1 MDYTINPTAFTSAF
15 TVPCSVVDKHIKLA
29 GAAQLKVLLWIMRNM
44 GDGICIEKISQ
55 AIGLPEMDV
64 KDALQYW
71 IEAGIIIATGEKP
84 QKPQPEEKKTAKTAV
99 RKAAIKP
106 SREEVA
112 RRGLECPEIAFL
124 LQEAQL
130 KFGRGLR
137 QNEASTLVWLYDD
150 EGLSAALILMII
162 EYAKSENKCNIGF
175 IERTAIDWINSGI
188 DSISAAEKKIREL
201 NDQKIAWNIVRSAM
215 GIEDRRPSPN
225 ELKLAYKWVVE
236 YGFSREILAEA
247 YNQCVDNTSKF
258 SMPYIRKILED
269 WHKKNVKTIEDI
281 KTLKKPAKTK
291 PNKKNNYAAYDLE
304 LAEKMLLMDEGEDI

>member
-1 MDYTINPTAFTSAF
+1 MDYTINPTAFVSAF

-44 GDGICIEKISQ
+44 ADGICIEKISQ
-55 AIGLPEMDV
+55 ALGLPEIDV

-71 IEAGIIIATGEKP
+71 IEAGIINSAGEKP
-84 QKPQPEEKKTAKTAV
+84 EKARSEETKPEKAITV
-99 RKAAIKP
+99 RKAPVKP

-112 RRGLECPEIAFL
+112 KRGLECPEIAFL

-162 EYAKSENKCNIGF
+162 EYAISENKCNIGF

-201 NDQKIAWNIVRSAM
+201 NEQKSAWNIVRSAM

-258 SMPYIRKILED
+258 SMPYIKKILED
-269 WHKKNVKTIEDI
+269 WHKKNVKTLEDI
-281 KTLKKPAKTK
+281 KSLKKPAKAD
-291 PNKKNNYAAYDLE
+291 KKNNYAAYDLD
-304 LAEKMLLMDEGEDI
+304 LAQKMLLMDEGEDT

>member
-1 MDYTINPTAFTSAF
+1 MDYTINPTAFTSALRYP
-15 TVPCSVVDKHIKLA
+15 VQWWISIKLA

-44 GDGICIEKISQ
+44 GDGICINIQ
-55 AIGLPEMDV
+55 AISLPRWM
-64 KDALQYW
+64 LRHCN
-71 IEAGIIIATGEKP
+71 TGSKP
-84 QKPQPEEKKTAKTAV
+84 VLLPPGKTQKPQPGEKTAKQLYI
-99 RKAAIKP
+99 RQQLNP
-106 SREEVA
+106 A
-112 RRGLECPEIAFL
+112 RRGGQKRARVSRNCLL

-236 YGFSREILAEA
+236 YGFSREIH
-247 YNQCVDNTSKF
+247 NRG
-258 SMPYIRKILED
+258 I
-269 WHKKNVKTIEDI
+269 
-281 KTLKKPAKTK
+281 
-291 PNKKNNYAAYDLE
+291 
-304 LAEKMLLMDEGEDI
+304 

>member
-1 MDYTINPTAFTSAF
+1 MNYTINPAAFTSVF

-29 GAAQLKVLLWIMRNM
+29 GAVQLKVLLWSMRNL
-44 GDGICIEKISQ
+44 GDGICIEKIAQ
-55 AIGLPEMDV
+55 ALGIPQIDV
-64 KDALQYW
+64 TDALQYW
-71 IEAGIIIATGEKP
+71 IEAGIISSDSKKP
-84 QKPQPEEKKTAKTAV
+84 EKPQPENPNPKTVKRAAV
-99 RKAAIKP
+99 KP

-112 RRGLECPEIAFL
+112 KRGLECPEIAFL

-150 EGLSAALILMII
+150 EGMSAALILMII
-162 EYAKSENKCNIGF
+162 EYAISEKKCNIGF
-175 IERTAIDWINSGI
+175 IERTAIDWINSGV

-201 NDQKIAWNIVRSAM
+201 HDQKSAWKLVRSAM

-258 SMPYIRKILED
+258 SIPYIRKILED
-269 WHKKNVKTIEDI
+269 WHKKKVKTIADI
-281 KTLKKPAKTK
+281 QNLKKPSKS
-291 PNKKNNYAAYDLE
+291 KKNNNNYAAYDIE
-304 LAEKMLLMDEGEDI
+304 LAERLLLMDEGEEK